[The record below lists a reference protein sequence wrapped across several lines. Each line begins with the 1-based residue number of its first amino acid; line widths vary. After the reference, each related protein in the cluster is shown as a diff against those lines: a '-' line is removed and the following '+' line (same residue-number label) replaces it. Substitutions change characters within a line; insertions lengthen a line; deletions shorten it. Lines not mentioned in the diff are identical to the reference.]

1 MPAFSD
7 SDELHS
13 FFVTMRNGKP
23 DGSESTSLLP
33 ILLLRTSYL
42 STNPNPRRPPLRFKP
57 KQSRIGHDFL
67 VISPSAEK
75 FPPPVPKPTT
85 SETGLFPQL
94 SYLVRPPVFWPLA
107 LVRSQTDPSHARIR
121 EATQIVLKPPRHLA
135 GVLNPRSIS
144 SSPRLRSETLDE
156 PLFVHRPTGAEQRRE
171 ERRTERQPFLN
182 SEEARTRTPGRW

>member
-1 MPAFSD
+1 MRGKSSAITSDRNFPVMPAFSG

-33 ILLLRTSYL
+33 ILLLRTSYR

-57 KQSRIGHDFL
+57 QQSRIGHDFL

-75 FPPPVPKPTT
+75 FPPPVPEPTT

-121 EATQIVLKPPRHLA
+121 EATQIVLKPPRH
-135 GVLNPRSIS
+135 
-144 SSPRLRSETLDE
+144 
-156 PLFVHRPTGAEQRRE
+156 RPTGAEQRRE